1 MQTLVKRYVVCENV
15 AGSDLKREQL
25 VFFWN
30 QLDFIYKTPLKKLM
44 IEDDPDL
51 LKKTIPKFVS
61 FRNLQRR
68 VKLVAQITHELG
80 SPGAYKEE

>member
-1 MQTLVKRYVVCENV
+1 MKRFVLCENI

-44 IEDDPDL
+44 LEDDPDL

-61 FRNLQRR
+61 FRCLQQR
-68 VKLVAQITHELG
+68 VKLVAQITHELNG
-80 SPGAYKEE
+80 PLAYKEE